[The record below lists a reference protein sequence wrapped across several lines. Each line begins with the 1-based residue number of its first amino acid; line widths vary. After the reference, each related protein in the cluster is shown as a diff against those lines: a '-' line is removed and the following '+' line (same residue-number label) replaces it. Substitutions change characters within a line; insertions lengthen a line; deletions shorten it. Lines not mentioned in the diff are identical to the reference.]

1 MAEAAIRILREG
13 CCNASVLGR
22 KSSIAI
28 NKKFLAPGA
37 GPATEAA
44 ATARAAN
51 AGNASMRDE
60 FLFLWDD
67 LNESKFMEFSL
78 SHIYSNYCP
87 IPTIITSL

>member
-13 CCNASVLGR
+13 CCNAFVLGR

-67 LNESKFMEFSL
+67 LNESKFMGVL
-78 SHIYSNYCP
+78 CP
-87 IPTIITSL
+87 IFTQITVLFPQL